1 MKGLKGLALAMVAIL
16 LCVTTIVAGT
26 FALFSDTVKVTNHLQ
41 SGTLDVTLER
51 VSATKTILSP
61 DGYLTEVT
69 VGSEDFSDANTDNL
83 FGLETGDKI
92 VPGSVLNANMTIK
105 NDSTVAFGYYVKV
118 VLSSADGKV
127 SDQTLASQLKV
138 TVTGDRTVSTKLSE
152 GVFVGGENDF
162 IAKVGV
168 GEQKTFSVKV
178 EFVNDSIDTTVDNNE
193 AMAKN
198 VYVDFIVY
206 AVQQLSK

>member
-1 MKGLKGLALAMVAIL
+1 MKRLKGLVLAMVSIL
-16 LCVTTIVAGT
+16 LCVTTVVAGT
-26 FALFSDTVKVTNHLQ
+26 FALFSDTVNVTNHLE
-41 SGTLDVTLER
+41 SGTLNVTLER
-51 VSATKTILSP
+51 ASATKTILTS

-69 VGSEDFSDANTDNL
+69 VGEKDFSDANTDNL
-83 FGLETGDKI
+83 FGLVAGDKI

-118 VLSSADGKV
+118 VLSSDSGKV
-127 SDQTLASQLKV
+127 SDQELAQQLKV
-138 TVTGDRTVSTKLSE
+138 TVTGDRTVSTKLSD
-152 GVFVGGENDF
+152 GVFVGGESDV
-162 IAKVGV
+162 ISKVGV

-178 EFVNDSIDTTVDNNE
+178 EFVNDAIDTTVDNNE
-193 AMAKN
+193 AMSKN